1 MLKQSNELVLGQ
13 VADLFRMD
21 AIIRAFPQQK
31 ERK

>member
-1 MLKQSNELVLGQ
+1 MLKQFNELVLGQ

-21 AIIRAFPQQK
+21 AIITALPQQK